1 MKKILAILSSLLI
14 VSCRSRMETFP
25 TSCSMVYTDNFYKFE
40 TPQTYIKRLVR
51 SEGDTTILYDMEI
64 FTFDS
69 ILYINHDTTF
79 FENWKVEY
87 IEK

>member
-1 MKKILAILSSLLI
+1 
-14 VSCRSRMETFP
+14 
-25 TSCSMVYTDNFYKFE
+25 MVYTDNFYEFE

-51 SEGDTTILYDMEI
+51 SEGDTTILYDMGI